1 MFLSCVSGLPSQ
13 RVIHQ
18 LNAQNMDGL
27 ITAKIRLNVFHVQI
41 YSMFIHQ
48 NTKNSIKVKTK
59 GIKITKKFTISIL
72 DENIS
77 EEKLKLIEN
86 HNLNCPW
93 RILSVPGKI
102 SGTYL
107 LFKSKLCLF

>member
-1 MFLSCVSGLPSQ
+1 M
-13 RVIHQ
+13 
-18 LNAQNMDGL
+18 
-27 ITAKIRLNVFHVQI
+27 
-41 YSMFIHQ
+41 
-48 NTKNSIKVKTK
+48 
-59 GIKITKKFTISIL
+59 ITKKLIINIL

-107 LFKSKLCLF
+107 QFKSKLCLF